1 MTLPLALAFFNSAH
15 GIRYDLTLTAATL
28 VVIPVV
34 IVFLVL
40 QRQFIQ
46 GIALTGLKA

>member
-1 MTLPLALAFFNSAH
+1 
-15 GIRYDLTLTAATL
+15 LTAATL

-34 IVFLVL
+34 IVFLIL